1 MMTVGGYTILKGSV
15 LAIDTSNIV
24 MVVRR
29 SNYFIITTV
38 INTFVVSKVDIP
50 VITALDHYEDDKFYD
65 AVKLHYYT

>member
-29 SNYFIITTV
+29 RLLQLL
-38 INTFVVSKVDIP
+38 IP
-50 VITALDHYEDDKFYD
+50 L
-65 AVKLHYYT
+65 

>member
-1 MMTVGGYTILKGSV
+1 MTVGGYTILKGSV

-50 VITALDHYEDDKFYD
+50 VITALDHYEDDKFYC
-65 AVKLHYYT
+65 AVKLHYYH